1 MLVFNGKNI
10 QVSHSL
16 LADWKPTIHEKLSEV
31 ENLLGRSFVMARES
45 RQETYVGASKK
56 VGDEKS
62 IAVSSVGE
70 RKVRLFEKIIID
82 PAYMEKCGIVY
93 SYSTLSREILTT
105 KVIPTRNKHFHI
117 CTDSTCE
124 DIFQKDNYISKIICE
139 EFTITRVDIFGR
151 LAGLLEDTVD
161 RSDFQLGHIRHA
173 TAILFI
179 ILPLCSVAST
189 SEDLR
194 APFDTAQIKPVHVLR
209 FIITSREKLSKP
221 SIGRVSGLERSLAE
235 DEEGDASTEADREL
249 KREVEV
255 EVGANS
261 NYERLGRMLTA
272 RSGPLGVPRS
282 LGPLEGSDHLFLLP
296 ERALIMDS
304 SRLRQDLAGLDF
316 NLRFNILQTAPRGN
330 VWLYLR
336 EGGKGEGNLT
346 EFHFDKEALSYKI
359 S

>member
-31 ENLLGRSFVMARES
+31 ENLLGRSFVMGLRCLFV
-45 RQETYVGASKK
+45 R
-56 VGDEKS
+56 
-62 IAVSSVGE
+62 IADD
-70 RKVRLFEKIIID
+70 VR
-82 PAYMEKCGIVY
+82 
-93 SYSTLSREILTT
+93 SEIS
-105 KVIPTRNKHFHI
+105 

-151 LAGLLEDTVD
+151 LAGLLETFHLQNIIRDID
-161 RSDFQLGHIRHA
+161 LKFGSSRSTNIDDSPETF
-173 TAILFI
+173 
-179 ILPLCSVAST
+179 
-189 SEDLR
+189 
-194 APFDTAQIKPVHVLR
+194 
-209 FIITSREKLSKP
+209 TSREKLSKP

-235 DEEGDASTEADREL
+235 DEEGDASTEAGREL

-255 EVGANS
+255 EVGASS

-330 VWLYLR
+330 VWLCEYTQIKAVTKFKNV
-336 EGGKGEGNLT
+336 EMDFSLT
-346 EFHFDKEALSYKI
+346 I
-359 S
+359 SVSRVF